1 MKARGFFI
9 AVLAG
14 VLICFGGLM
23 LLLAAEDPFFVLSGV
38 EDGETA
44 VFDEQRYQMA
54 GLIRHQEYESVVMGT
69 SLAANFRASWFTEE
83 TGEETLKITFPDGW
97 VSEFDRALTLAYGV
111 KGELS
116 TVYFC
121 MDPNIIVRPDSER
134 TVEMPDYLYNMNP
147 LDDAQYWLSA
157 DTYERALKSRLAGEG
172 EKLTLDEA
180 YIWDGSHTFS
190 WAWAKAGYPRPEI
203 SGAELP
209 ADAYLAAA
217 EENLDVI
224 CGWAETH
231 PDTEFVIWLP
241 PYSILYWDKM
251 LREGSA
257 DAVLA
262 AVEYAVERL
271 SEQENIQV
279 YDFLTVKEIVCNLNY
294 YTDHIHHSGEIGRY
308 VTQSVAEGTHL
319 AGEDFPAALEQWRDF
334 VYGYDFT
341 MIFPET

>member
-1 MKARGFFI
+1 MKAKGFFI

-23 LLLAAEDPFFVLSGV
+23 LLLASEDPFFVLNGV
-38 EDGETA
+38 EEGETA

-69 SLAANFRASWFTEE
+69 SLAANFRASWFTEG

-97 VSEFDRALTLAYGV
+97 VSEFDRALELAFAV

-121 MDPNIIVRPDSER
+121 MDPNIIIRSDSER
-134 TVEMPDYLYNMNP
+134 TVEMPNYLYNMNP

-172 EKLTLDEA
+172 EKVTLDEA
-180 YIWDGSHTFS
+180 YIWDGSHTFA
-190 WAWAKAGYPRPEI
+190 WAWAKAGYPRPEV
-203 SGAELP
+203 SDTVLP
-209 ADAYLAAA
+209 ADAYLTAAA
-217 EENLDVI
+217 ENLDVI
-224 CGWAETH
+224 CGWAEDH

-257 DAVLA
+257 DAVFA

-271 SEQENIQV
+271 SEHENIRV
-279 YDFLTVKEIVCNLNY
+279 YDFLTVKEIVCDLNY

-308 VTQSVAEGTHL
+308 VTQSMVAGEHL
-319 AGEDFPAALEQWRDF
+319 AGEDFSAVLEQWQEY
-334 VYGYDFT
+334 VYGYNYS